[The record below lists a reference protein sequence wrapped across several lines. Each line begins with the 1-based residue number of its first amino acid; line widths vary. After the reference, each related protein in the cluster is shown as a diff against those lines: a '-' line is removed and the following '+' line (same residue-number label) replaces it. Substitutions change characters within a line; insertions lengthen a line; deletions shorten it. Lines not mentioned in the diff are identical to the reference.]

1 MRELKF
7 RGWWADPQIMVEF
20 GLGQDYFK
28 GCFSHVDNECYTC
41 EIEFADSIM
50 QYTGLLDKNGKEIYE
65 GDVIKLSYPL
75 YTNKIESIYEIY
87 WDERGLYVLRR
98 NRKDNSENDWP
109 TREDGMVYTSLD
121 FNDGFEIIGNIH
133 ENPNLLD

>member
-65 GDVIKLSYPL
+65 GDIVEWEDRTADDMYGGDVIYP
-75 YTNKIESIYEIY
+75 NEP
-87 WDERGLYVLRR
+87 V
-98 NRKDNSENDWP
+98 
-109 TREDGMVYTSLD
+109 
-121 FNDGFEIIGNIH
+121 
-133 ENPNLLD
+133 

>member
-65 GDVIKLSYPL
+65 GDIVEWEDRTADDMYGGDVIYPNEPVEFKGGSF
-75 YTNKIESIYEIY
+75 YPVCMMPAEE
-87 WDERGLYVLRR
+87 
-98 NRKDNSENDWP
+98 
-109 TREDGMVYTSLD
+109 
-121 FNDGFEIIGNIH
+121 FEIIGNIY
-133 ENPNLLD
+133 ENKELLD